1 MSSNLGLSRAT
12 KIVATLGPAS
22 SSAEQIRALVEAG
35 VDVFRLNFSH
45 GSAEE
50 HRARAASVRQAA
62 ADCGRDIAILAD
74 LQGPKIRVSKFKNG
88 KELLQSG
95 QAFRL
100 LVNCPEGDATQ
111 VGLDYPELVNDVKTG
126 DTLLLNDGL
135 ISMRVESVSSNAIDC
150 IVIEGGVLSDRK
162 GINRQGGGL
171 SAPALTDKD
180 RSDMQ
185 VAAAIEADYLAVSFP
200 KSAADMQ
207 EAQRLLDALG
217 SKAQTIA
224 KIERVEAIENLEEII
239 QASKGLMVAR
249 GDLAVEVGDAAHRL
263 VGDDPFFS
271 LQDRAE
277 EDEDRTEYGRGPEL
291 DHP

>member
-1 MSSNLGLSRAT
+1 MSRAT

-22 SSAEQIRALVEAG
+22 SSAEQIKALVEAG

-45 GSAEE
+45 GTADE

-74 LQGPKIRVSKFKNG
+74 LQGPKIRVGKFKNG
-88 KELLQSG
+88 EELLQSG

-100 LVNCPEGDATQ
+100 LVSCLEGDGTQ
-111 VGLDYPELVNDVKTG
+111 VGLDYPELVNDVKAG

-135 ISMRVESVSSNAIDC
+135 ISMRVESVSSSAIDC

-217 SKAQTIA
+217 S
-224 KIERVEAIENLEEII
+224 
-239 QASKGLMVAR
+239 
-249 GDLAVEVGDAAHRL
+249 
-263 VGDDPFFS
+263 
-271 LQDRAE
+271 
-277 EDEDRTEYGRGPEL
+277 
-291 DHP
+291 